1 MRPDSCDGRNE
12 QLRFERNAE
21 PRGVYEPAGI
31 AFRTGENKTVVALSS
46 REESAFIHAGSRAL
60 ASRIP
65 VRAQDPRPIAVRNG
79 LWYVAGGEKG
89 QLIRVATGGPGRVS
103 PTFDPFAMKPDG
115 RRRLGAVLALAA
127 LFALGAAQRVWNLL
141 YYPVEAGFDAR
152 GNWAYISM
160 LIGHWK
166 LPHPEA
172 GWSTAH
178 PPFFYAVS
186 AAIGALLGEPG
197 KQATTMAIVAI
208 SALIGLAAIG
218 AVAAYVRRHSDG
230 DDGRV
235 LLSSGLLL
243 FLPVHVYMS
252 AMLSEEILATALV
265 TFASIGLARELGRP
279 KEEGLSALRLA
290 WTGLVA
296 GLGLL
301 TKMSAV
307 MVIVVGSVVLLAEGP
322 KRGWKRSLGA
332 AICFGGCAS
341 LAGGWFYLRNLA
353 LYGFLY
359 PHGLEVHSVMS
370 TLPPGS
376 RTILDY
382 LSFPLAAFR
391 GVQASDP
398 ALLHSVWGST
408 WSSIWF
414 DSHRYFLP
422 MQAPGLEFAA
432 STLLVLA
439 LVPTTAFVIGLARGV
454 RRAIREGSG
463 PDRLFVGLTVLLLCG
478 FVAFTWRNPWYV
490 TIKGS
495 FLLGIS
501 APYAIYAGEA
511 LRGWMRRDPWL
522 RLALG
527 LVLAAL
533 AAATLATFS
542 YNAVFWRDRS
552 FDPASRA
559 VGTGWASALRDRV
572 PDRPERPLVNPASNA
587 SRSAAG
593 ERGSGDAA
601 ISHHEE
607 MILAGRPESEERLG
621 VDPYVVV

>member
-1 MRPDSCDGRNE
+1 MNP
-12 QLRFERNAE
+12 
-21 PRGVYEPAGI
+21 
-31 AFRTGENKTVVALSS
+31 
-46 REESAFIHAGSRAL
+46 GSRRRIGAAL
-60 ASRIP
+60 A
-65 VRAQDPRPIAVRNG
+65 V
-79 LWYVAGGEKG
+79 
-89 QLIRVATGGPGRVS
+89 
-103 PTFDPFAMKPDG
+103 
-115 RRRLGAVLALAA
+115 AA

-160 LIGHWK
+160 LIGHWR
-166 LPHPEA
+166 LPEPDA

-186 AAIGALLGEPG
+186 AVIGELLGEPG
-197 KQATTMAIVAI
+197 KQATTLAVVAM

-218 AVAAYVRRHSDG
+218 AVAAYVRHRSGG
-230 DDGRV
+230 DDGRM
-235 LLSSGLLL
+235 LLSSVLLL

-279 KEEGLSALRLA
+279 QGEGLSSLRLA
-290 WTGLVA
+290 LIGLVA

-307 MVIVVGSVVLLAEGP
+307 MIIVAGSVVLLAEGP

-332 AICFGGCAS
+332 AVCFGGFAS

-359 PHGLEVHSVMS
+359 PHGLEVHAVMS

-391 GVQASDP
+391 GVHASDP
-398 ALLHSVWGST
+398 VLLHSVWGST

-422 MQAPGLEFAA
+422 MQAPGLAFAA

-439 LVPTTAFVIGLARGV
+439 LVPTIAFAIGLARGV
-454 RRAIREGSG
+454 RRAIRESSG

-501 APYAIYAGEA
+501 APYAIYAGET
-511 LRGWMRRDPWL
+511 LRGWMRHGPWL

-533 AAATLATFS
+533 VAATLATFS
-542 YNAVFWRDRS
+542 YNAVFWRDPS

-559 VGTGWASALRDRV
+559 ADTGYASALGDRV
-572 PDRPERPLVNPASNA
+572 ADGPKHALADPPADS
-587 SRSAAG
+587 SRSAEG
-593 ERGSGDAA
+593 ERDSGDAS
-601 ISHHEE
+601 ISHHQEV
-607 MILAGRPESEERLG
+607 ILAGRPESEERLG
-621 VDPYVVV
+621 VDRNVVVQARQQRKATGPRGKCGDPALGIERLRKRNDVAGLHAGVERPNVPGVAAA